1 MQEEKWAFVREA
13 VGTGRL
19 SVIMPIFNL
28 QDSIADNLEKTASLF
43 ASYNIRTELVP
54 VDDGSTDL
62 SWSEIQKAAEKI
74 GSSEIQCVVC
84 KSVHLAQNGGKGAA
98 LKAGFDASSGEYVL
112 LLDGDLDINPSQ
124 TPHFFEAMRLENADI
139 VVGSKRHPDSKVQ
152 YPWHR
157 RIVSWVYFSLVRWF
171 VGIRITDTQSGMLRA
186 YSQQGGKTIP
196 LFQKTCRHQVPSSH
210 RTFDS

>member
-54 VDDGSTDL
+54 VDDGSTDS

-74 GSSEIQCVVC
+74 GSSE
-84 KSVHLAQNGGKGAA
+84 SVLQKRQR
-98 LKAGFDASSGEYVL
+98 SST
-112 LLDGDLDINPSQ
+112 S
-124 TPHFFEAMRLENADI
+124 R
-139 VVGSKRHPDSKVQ
+139 
-152 YPWHR
+152 
-157 RIVSWVYFSLVRWF
+157 
-171 VGIRITDTQSGMLRA
+171 
-186 YSQQGGKTIP
+186 
-196 LFQKTCRHQVPSSH
+196 SS
-210 RTFDS
+210 